1 MSRHAREVVSGIN
14 CEDTPVIPL
23 KMAARIKEKLTIF
36 LRNRER
42 LRGEYVHRVLGDRL
56 FDREIWHISERSLS
70 GGLALGL
77 FIAFTPTISVQM
89 LASAVCA
96 IWLRVNLPTAL
107 AACWITNPFTAVP
120 IYTMAFKLGRWLVDG
135 LPAVIKV
142 YGFQGSMAQY
152 FTNGLYLVVGGVAM
166 GAMAA
171 LAGYL
176 FVRLAWRVL
185 GLGVGDGHG
194 AD

>member
-1 MSRHAREVVSGIN
+1 M
-14 CEDTPVIPL
+14 IPL
-23 KMAARIKEKLTIF
+23 ELAARIKRRLTIF

-42 LRGEYVHRVLGDRL
+42 LRGEYVHRILGDRL

-89 LASAVCA
+89 LASAICA

-120 IYTMAFKLGRWLVDG
+120 IYTSAFKLGRWLVDG
-135 LPAVIKV
+135 LPSAIKV

-152 FTNGLYLVVGGVAM
+152 FTNGFYLVVGGVTM
-166 GAMAA
+166 GAIAA

-185 GLGVGDGHG
+185 RLGSEDEHH
-194 AD
+194 DD